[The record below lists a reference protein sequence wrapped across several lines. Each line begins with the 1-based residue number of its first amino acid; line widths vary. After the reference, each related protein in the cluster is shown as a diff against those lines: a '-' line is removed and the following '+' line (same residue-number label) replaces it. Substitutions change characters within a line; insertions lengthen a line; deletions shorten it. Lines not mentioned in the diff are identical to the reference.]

1 MDGLNSDSFC
11 LQDLVPS
18 SSTSDRSAHPSA
30 GHSNSQR
37 SEAADS
43 FAADQAAAAANSAY
57 RFSAMQPFG
66 CPPGGHFM
74 SQPVQ
79 PLPLPYPQ
87 VTHIPTSSYHP
98 QPQSGFNSMNGG
110 LRASAHPSHFSTAE
124 HESPADYFDKNQ
136 QSACPLKSL
145 SDEKRKGESLA
156 ASSEYRL
163 QHEIK
168 EREE

>member
-30 GHSNSQR
+30 GHSNPQR
-37 SEAADS
+37 PSEATDS

-87 VTHIPTSSYHP
+87 VPHIATSVHSYHT

-110 LRASAHPSHFSTAE
+110 LRASAHFSNE

-145 SDEKRKGESLA
+145 SDDKRKGESDEDAAA
-156 ASSEYRL
+156 ASIDFSMR
-163 QHEIK
+163 
-168 EREE
+168 